1 LSQKVKKIKK
11 YNLKKKKKAGCGGT
25 HTGKPA

>member
-1 LSQKVKKIKK
+1 MNLKINLKK